1 MHRFCA
7 GRDTGTT
14 IMELKLEK
22 EFVSVDRD
30 TLFLVLIDIM
40 KEYSNLNQ
48 GILLQT
54 IEWYG
59 AGPKIW
65 VLLA

>member
-54 IEWYG
+54 I
-59 AGPKIW
+59 
-65 VLLA
+65 

>member
-1 MHRFCA
+1 MHKFCA

-59 AGPKIW
+59 AGLKIW